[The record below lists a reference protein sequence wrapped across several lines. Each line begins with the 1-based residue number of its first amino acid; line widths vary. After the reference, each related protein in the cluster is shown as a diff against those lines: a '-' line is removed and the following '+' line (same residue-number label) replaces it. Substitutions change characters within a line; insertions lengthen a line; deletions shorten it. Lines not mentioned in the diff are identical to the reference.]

1 MNTARLTEILVI
13 KQLTTSAS
21 TEGIAVQYWRPV
33 KTIAAS
39 ITNQR
44 GNLAFDSEYLGA
56 TYTDNVSFYC
66 RFQRGL
72 KKKETRIEWQCKDY
86 EVINITTVQRNV
98 ATVIDC
104 VGVK

>member
-1 MNTARLTEILVI
+1 MNTARLTEKLTI
-13 KQLTTSAS
+13 KELTTSAT
-21 TEGIAVQYWRPV
+21 TEGIAVQYWRPI

-39 ITNQR
+39 ITSQR
-44 GNLAFDSEYLGA
+44 GNMTFDGEYLGE

-66 RFQRGL
+66 RYIRGL
-72 KKKETRIEWQCKDY
+72 KKKETRIEWNCQEY
-86 EVINITTVQRNV
+86 EIINTATVQRNV